1 MGLVDA
7 LRKIVAKHPISFF
20 QGILP
25 FSLSLHLPDLCTFFD
40 SYSNCYSFIATG
52 VQDCLKTI
60 IIYGGTKRVFNSLDN
75 LFFMIE
81 KLLYPAYQEVA
92 ESIGRDNKNEEEEDN
107 GDEELTTTNN
117 SYQLLQSLRKSLK
130 YLWLLIEQ
138 MLTQAKV
145 TFIPL
150 LIYLSLSINNS
161 LFIPPHLFT
170 IHI

>member
-1 MGLVDA
+1 
-7 LRKIVAKHPISFF
+7 
-20 QGILP
+20 
-25 FSLSLHLPDLCTFFD
+25 
-40 SYSNCYSFIATG
+40 
-52 VQDCLKTI
+52 
-60 IIYGGTKRVFNSLDN
+60 
-75 LFFMIE
+75 MIE